1 MTVAAPGPPRLGW
14 PVWRL
19 GGVVVV
25 GAFLS
30 MLDGSIVAVG
40 LDTVARDLHVG
51 LAEVAWVSN
60 AYLLALAVSLPLC
73 GWAGRRVGVGRLW
86 LGALAAFTITSAVCA
101 LAGDLTTLVVA
112 RVAQGLAAGL
122 LVPAGQTLLG
132 QAVGPERLG
141 RVMGVLGLAVS
152 AGPAVGPA
160 LGGVL
165 LAGFS
170 WPALFLVNVPIGVVG
185 LIAGLWVIPRGG
197 SGLAGPLDVGGLV
210 LVGVGLPATL
220 FALTALAAPG
230 GAGPAVV
237 GTLVV
242 GLATLAGFV
251 VRTRRVRH
259 PLTDLSLLRRPV
271 FAAAC
276 VASGLVGAVMFG
288 SLLAL
293 PLWFQL
299 RQGAG
304 VVDTGL
310 ALVGFGV
317 GAGLAGPLAGWLTD
331 RLGGGRVAVA
341 GMLVVV
347 ATTVPFAFLP
357 AAAPAA
363 VVQVL
368 LVLRGLATGTAAV
381 PVTVAGYAAVTAD
394 QLPDAATQLNV
405 VQRVGG
411 AAGGALVAVVVA
423 RGLADGPDTAFA
435 AVFLVLAGV
444 GVLALAASAWLA
456 SVDPRRFRA

>member
-1 MTVAAPGPPRLGW
+1 M
-14 PVWRL
+14 WRL
-19 GGVVVV
+19 AGVVVV
-25 GAFLS
+25 GAFVS

-51 LAEVAWVSN
+51 PAEVAWVSN

-86 LGALAAFTITSAVCA
+86 LGALAAFTLTSAVCA
-101 LAGDLTTLVVA
+101 LAGDLPALVVA

-152 AGPAVGPA
+152 AGPALGPA

-165 LAGFS
+165 LASFS
-170 WPALFLVNVPIGVVG
+170 WPALFLVNVPIGALG
-185 LIAGLWVIPRGG
+185 LAAGLRVVPRGVAG
-197 SGLAGPLDVGGLV
+197 RAGPLDVGALV
-210 LVGVGLPATL
+210 LVGLGLPATL
-220 FALTALAAPG
+220 FGLTVLAEPG
-230 GAGPAVV
+230 GTGPAVV

-242 GLATLAGFV
+242 GLVALAGFV
-251 VRTRRVRH
+251 RRTRRARH

-293 PLWFQL
+293 PWWFQL

-304 VVDTGL
+304 VIDTGL
-310 ALVGFGV
+310 ALIGFGV
-317 GAGLAGPLAGWLTD
+317 GTALAGPLAGRLTD
-331 RLGGGRVAVA
+331 RLGGGRVAVVGTLA
-341 GMLVVV
+341 VV
-347 ATTVPFAFLP
+347 ATTVPFAFL
-357 AAAPAA
+357 AADAPVL
-363 VVQVL
+363 VVQTL
-368 LVLRGLATGTAAV
+368 LVVRGLATGLAAV
-381 PVTVAGYAAVTAD
+381 PVTVAGYAAVEAEA
-394 QLPDAATQLNV
+394 LPDAATQLNA

-423 RGLADGPDTAFA
+423 RGLADGPDVAFQA
-435 AVFLVLAGV
+435 AFLVLTGIA
-444 GVLALAASAWLA
+444 VLALGAATWLA
-456 SVDPRRFRA
+456 ATGRRRA

>member
-1 MTVAAPGPPRLGW
+1 MTAATAAPERLGW

-19 GGVVVV
+19 AGVVVV

-30 MLDGSIVAVG
+30 MLDGSIVTVG
-40 LDTVARDLHVG
+40 LDTVARDLGVD
-51 LAEVAWVSN
+51 LARVAWVSN

-73 GWAGRRVGVGRLW
+73 GWAGRRIGVGRLW
-86 LGALAAFTITSAVCA
+86 LGALAAFTVTSAVCA
-101 LAGDLTTLVVA
+101 LAGDLTTLLVA

-132 QAVGPERLG
+132 QAVGPGRLG

-152 AGPAVGPA
+152 AGPALGPT
-160 LGGVL
+160 LGGIL
-165 LAGFS
+165 LQSFS
-170 WPALFLVNVPIGVVG
+170 WPALFLVNVPIGLLG
-185 LIAGLWVIPRGG
+185 LVAGLRVVPRGEAG
-197 SGLAGPLDVGGLV
+197 RAGPLDVVGLV

-220 FALTALAAPG
+220 VALTALAEPD

-237 GTLVV
+237 VALVI
-242 GLATLAGFV
+242 GPASLAGFV
-251 VRTRRVRH
+251 VRSRRARH

-276 VASGLVGAVMFG
+276 AASGLVGAVVFG

-293 PLWFQL
+293 PLWFQV

-304 VVDTGL
+304 VVDAGL
-310 ALVGFGV
+310 ALIGFGV
-317 GAGLAGPLAGWLTD
+317 GTALAGPFAGRLTD
-331 RLGGGRVAVA
+331 RFGGGRVAVVGTLA
-341 GMLVVV
+341 VV

-357 AAAPAA
+357 VGAPVVA
-363 VVQVL
+363 VQVL
-368 LVLRGLATGTAAV
+368 LAVRGLATGLAAV
-381 PVTVAGYAAVTAD
+381 PVTVAGYAAVSAEA
-394 QLPDAATQLNV
+394 LPDAATQLNV

-423 RGLADGPDTAFA
+423 RGLADGPDAAFA
-435 AVFLVLAGV
+435 AAFLVLAGV
-444 GVLALAASAWLA
+444 GVLAVAAAAWLA
-456 SVDPRRFRA
+456 VA

>member
-1 MTVAAPGPPRLGW
+1 VTVASPAPTRLGW

-19 GGVVVV
+19 AGVVVV

-73 GWAGRRVGVGRLW
+73 GWAGRRIGVGRLW
-86 LGALAAFTITSAVCA
+86 LGALAAFTLTSGVCA

-152 AGPAVGPA
+152 AGPALGPA
-160 LGGVL
+160 LGGL
-165 LAGFS
+165 LLDSFS
-170 WPALFLVNVPIGVVG
+170 WPALFLVNVPIGVLG
-185 LIAGLWVIPRGG
+185 LVAGLRVVPRGETG
-197 SGLAGPLDVGGLV
+197 RAGPLDVVGLV

-220 FALTALAAPG
+220 FALTTLAGPG
-230 GAGPAVV
+230 GTAPAVV

-242 GLATLAGFV
+242 GVLTLAGFV
-251 VRTRRVRH
+251 RRTLRTRH

-276 VASGLVGAVMFG
+276 VSSGLVGALMFG
-288 SLLAL
+288 SLLVL

-304 VVDTGL
+304 VIDTGL
-310 ALVGFGV
+310 ALIGFGV
-317 GAGLAGPLAGWLTD
+317 GTAVAGPLAGWLTD
-331 RLGGGRVAVA
+331 RVGGGRVAVV
-341 GMLVVV
+341 GVLVVV
-347 ATTVPFAFLP
+347 ATTVPFAFL
-357 AAAPAA
+357 AADAP
-363 VVQVL
+363 VL
-368 LVLRGLATGTAAV
+368 LVQALLVVRGLATGLAAV
-381 PVTVAGYAAVTAD
+381 PVTVVGYAAVSAEA
-394 QLPDAATQLNV
+394 LPDAATQLNV

-423 RGLADGPDTAFA
+423 RGLVVGPDVAFGA
-435 AVFLVLAGV
+435 AFLVLAGV
-444 GVLALAASAWLA
+444 GVLALGATTWLA
-456 SVDPRRFRA
+456 RVA